1 LRAFYL
7 SVLMFKLLIMKG
19 IKYKYLELKDLDN
32 GGFFT
37 FKPNSKTVWIK
48 EEYCHSSKKWSCKK
62 WHDINHENFFSGN
75 RKVFAE
81 LDF

>member
-1 LRAFYL
+1 
-7 SVLMFKLLIMKG
+7 MIKLLIMS
-19 IKYKYLELKDLDN
+19 INFKYTELKDLDN

-37 FKPNSKTVWIK
+37 ITPDSKTVWIK
-48 EEYCHSSKKWSCKK
+48 EKYCHSSKKWSCKK
-62 WHDINHENFFSGN
+62 WHDINHENFFSGK